1 MDSSKEL
8 AYTDLEWAIGINRIS
23 LKIIGLW
30 PDNKLNRRQRFFA
43 DLRATVIFITMLCA
57 SVIPGILALLRV
69 WGNMMAMTD
78 NMQIGLPFSVTVMK
92 FIIMWFRKKDLEPV
106 INMVVEDWLRTKT
119 VQERDT
125 MIKQARLARMMVMF
139 GCIMM
144 SFASAILIIPPCF
157 GYTTR
162 YLTNLTDPG
171 RPMLVQTY
179 YLRDITETPYYEI
192 VIVAQATS
200 ILMAAISY
208 TGIDTFLCLLVFH
221 ICAQLEILKERLLNL
236 NSFKDFSTGLSFNIE
251 DHLRLIRSVD
261 VIDNTF
267 NLMLLTLLVYF
278 AMLFCL
284 QGFLIVTIIDG
295 GSDGDAV
302 SFMRICWLVS
312 ILINTCAH
320 MCLYCVVGE
329 ILIAKAE
336 GIFYAVYNYT
346 WYLKTPN
353 EAKNLMMIM
362 IRAERPLY
370 ITAGRIFPMTLSM
383 FCSLIKT
390 SAGYISVLLA
400 NR

>member
-8 AYTDLEWAIGINRIS
+8 AYTDLDWAIGINRIS
-23 LKIIGLW
+23 LKILGLW
-30 PDNKLNRRQRFFA
+30 PDEKLSRRQKFLA
-43 DLRATVIFITMLCA
+43 DFRAFVIFTTMFWV
-57 SVIPGILALLRV
+57 SVLPGLLALLRV
-69 WGNMMAMTD
+69 WGDMLAMTD
-78 NMQIGLPFSVTVMK
+78 NMQIGLPFSITVMK
-92 FIIMWFRKKDLEPV
+92 FVIMWLRKKELEPIV
-106 INMVVEDWLRTKT
+106 SMIVEDWLRTKT
-119 VQERDT
+119 TQERDT
-125 MIKQARLARMMVMF
+125 MIRQARFARMMVVF
-139 GCIMM
+139 GCVMM
-144 SFASAILIIPPCF
+144 SFASAILIIPPIF

-192 VIVAQATS
+192 VIAAQAST
-200 ILMAAISY
+200 ILVAAISY
-208 TGIDTFLCLLVFH
+208 TGIDTFLGLLVFH
-221 ICAQLEILKERLLNL
+221 ICAQLEILKERMINL
-236 NSFKDFSTGLSFNIE
+236 DNFKDFSTGLAFTIK

-267 NLMLLTLLVYF
+267 NLMLLALLVYF

-295 GSDGDAV
+295 DAGEV

-312 ILINTCAH
+312 ILINTFAH

-336 GIFYAVYNYT
+336 AIFYAVYNYT
-346 WYLKTPN
+346 WYLRTPN
-353 EAKNLMMIM
+353 EAKKLMMIM
-362 IRAERPLY
+362 MRAEKPLY
-370 ITAGRIFPMTLSM
+370 ITAGKMFPMTLSL